1 MDKPIPKHP
10 ITSLLR
16 AGVPLAA
23 FNTADP
29 AATIKA
35 CIAALNGKGSER
47 PIIEWDICNG
57 WKGRSD
63 AGTNSLSWYDP
74 LAQQFPETLKLLG
87 EKAEGKTVAFVYN
100 VQRVLERDGVIQ
112 GIWNLRDAFKARSCL
127 LVLVGPALTLP
138 VELSQ
143 DVVVI
148 DEALPDVAAVGVIVD
163 SLVADA
169 VKAGAKLPADY
180 GRTKAV
186 DTLLGLSAF
195 AAEQALALSVSKAGI
210 DFEGLWE
217 RKRRTVEQS
226 PGLSVWK
233 GVESFDS
240 LGGLSNLKTFL
251 KRVLMSGRTPIRAI
265 GFIDEIEKGFAGA
278 SGGDLSGVSQDQLMV
293 FLKVMQDSEIPGI
306 ILVGPAGTGKS
317 AIAKASG
324 GVCGAEVITI
334 DTGAMT
340 GSLVGESQAK
350 IRQAM
355 EVFKAV
361 SQGKGMFIATCNRI
375 TSLPPELR
383 RRFTLGTFYVDLP
396 SNEERKAIWP
406 IWLKRFGFDPEIVL
420 MPEDTGWT
428 GAEIK
433 ACCDVAYRADMS
445 LIDASKFIVPVC
457 KSGAEQIEALRKMAS
472 GKFISASEPGV
483 YQYRQEQ
490 RQGRSLDL

>member
-1 MDKPIPKHP
+1 MDKPVPKHP
-10 ITSLLR
+10 IAGLLR

-23 FNTADP
+23 FNTSDP

-35 CIAALNGKGSER
+35 CIAALNGKGGER

-57 WKGRSD
+57 WQGRNS
-63 AGTNSLSWYDP
+63 AGTSSLDWYDP
-74 LAQQFPETLKLLG
+74 LSQQFPDTLKLLG
-87 EKAEGKTVAFVYN
+87 EKALPRTIAFVHN

-112 GIWNLRDAFKARSCL
+112 GLWNLRDSFKARSCL
-127 LVLVGPALTLP
+127 LVLVGARLSVPIELT
-138 VELSQ
+138 Q
-143 DVVVI
+143 DIVVI
-148 DEALPDVAAVGVIVD
+148 DEPLPDAAGIGTIVD
-163 SLVADA
+163 GIVADA
-169 VKAGAKLPADY
+169 TAKGARIPSDY

-233 GVESFDS
+233 GLESFDS

-278 SGGDLSGVSQDQLMV
+278 SSDLSGVSQDQLMV
-293 FLKVMQDSEIPGI
+293 FLKVMQDNEIPGI

-350 IRQAM
+350 IRAAM
-355 EVFKAV
+355 DVFKAV
-361 SQGKGMFIATCNRI
+361 SQGKGLFIATCNRI

-396 SNEERKAIWP
+396 SNEERKTIWP
-406 IWLKRFGFDPEIVL
+406 IWLKRFGFDPETAL
-420 MPEDTGWT
+420 MPEDNGWT

-445 LIDASKFIVPVC
+445 LLDASKFIVPVC

-490 RQGRSLDL
+490 RQGRSLEL